1 MLHTLLLSL
10 FPALMVFAA
19 ASDMFTMTISN
30 RLSILLV
37 AAFLASALYLGMPL
51 TQIGWQISCGLAIL
65 VLTFALF
72 SFGWIG
78 GGDAKLAAAT
88 ALWVGWAHVLDY
100 GLIASL
106 LGGVLTSSLI
116 VARKFPLPSF
126 LLQHDWAIRLHDPKT
141 GVPYGIALAAAGIIV
156 YPHIALAVA
165 TYA

>member
-10 FPALMVFAA
+10 FPAMMVFAA
-19 ASDMFTMTISN
+19 VSDLFTMTISN

-37 AAFLASALYLGMPL
+37 AAFLVSALYLGMPL
-51 TQIGWQISCGLAIL
+51 TQIGWQISCGIGIL
-65 VLTFALF
+65 VLTFTLF

-88 ALWVGWAHVLDY
+88 ALWVGWAHVMDY

-106 LGGVLTSSLI
+106 LGGVLTSFLI
-116 VARKFPLPSF
+116 LARKFPLPGF
-126 LLQHDWAIRLHDPKT
+126 LLQYPWATRLHDPKT

-165 TYA
+165 TFA